1 MVQTIS
7 PVVHGGRARWLG
19 TVALHTMGATG
30 VAALFG
36 ATLGWIGQALGAPWQ
51 RPGLLALAA
60 ISAVYAFGVLTRFR
74 VPVPQ
79 LRRQVPDWW
88 RTYFG
93 RSFAAL
99 LYGAGL
105 GIGFLTYV
113 SYGTLT
119 VVAFAAVASGRP
131 GVGALVM
138 APFGLARGA
147 SAVVSWGSIDQERSR
162 ALVDRLVAAGDTP
175 RRIVNGVALVSVAIA
190 AGVASARVGV
200 GVGSG
205 GSFAAAA
212 LAAVF
217 GWASASK
224 VVGPRRWH
232 LALTAYGLPL
242 RLGRTAAWAVPAA
255 ESFVPLLIVAGLP
268 RAAAVWSGALLVLF
282 SGALLRAGRRVGG
295 RVPCGCLGGSG
306 DIRVHTAMVRIG
318 ALILVAV
325 FVFRRA
331 SDSPLIAW
339 PGAPGAGDVVPF
351 LLTLATLTASAL
363 VVWRASIWLA
373 RGSGA

>member
-1 MVQTIS
+1 MVETIS

-19 TVALHTMGATG
+19 TLALHTIGATG
-30 VAALFG
+30 TAALFG
-36 ATLGWIGQALGAPWQ
+36 ATLGWIGQMLGAPWQ

-113 SYGTLT
+113 SYGTLV

-131 GVGALVM
+131 AVGALVM
-138 APFGLARGA
+138 APFGLARGL
-147 SAVVSWGSIDQERSR
+147 SAIVSWRSIDQERSR
-162 ALVDRLVAAGDTP
+162 ALVDRLVAAGDAP
-175 RRIVNGVALVSVAIA
+175 RRIVNGLALVSIAVAA
-190 AGVASARVGV
+190 AVASVRVGA
-200 GVGSG
+200 GSW

-217 GWASASK
+217 VWAAASK
-224 VVGPRRWH
+224 VVGARRWRR
-232 LALTAYGLPL
+232 ALTAYGLPPSL
-242 RLGRTAAWAVPAA
+242 ERTAVWAVPVA
-255 ESFVPLLIVAGLP
+255 ESIVPVLIVAGLP
-268 RAAAVWSGALLVLF
+268 RVASAWAGVLLVSF
-282 SGALLRAGRRVGG
+282 SGALVRARRRVGG
-295 RVPCGCLGGSG
+295 RVPCGCLGGRG
-306 DIRVHTAMVRIG
+306 DIDVNV
-318 ALILVAV
+318 ALARNVALLMAAAFV
-325 FVFRRA
+325 FVRTSTRR
-331 SDSPLIAW
+331 
-339 PGAPGAGDVVPF
+339 
-351 LLTLATLTASAL
+351 
-363 VVWRASIWLA
+363 
-373 RGSGA
+373 